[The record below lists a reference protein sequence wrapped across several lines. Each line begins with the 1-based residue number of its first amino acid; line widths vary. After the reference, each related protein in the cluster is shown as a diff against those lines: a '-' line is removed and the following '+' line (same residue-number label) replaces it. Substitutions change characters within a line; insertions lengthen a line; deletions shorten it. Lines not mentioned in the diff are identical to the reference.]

1 MPIKIGINGFG
12 RIGRA
17 VARMLLDDGNTG
29 DVQLAAINDL
39 TDPPSLAHLLQFD
52 TVHRTY
58 GHKVTSSDKAIIVDG
73 QAIPTFSL
81 RDPAQLPWKDLGVDV
96 VLECT
101 GIFNTRELAAKH
113 LEAGAKKVIVSAP
126 CKGADG
132 TFCVGIN
139 DDAYDAKLHTI
150 ISNASCTTNC
160 LAPMAKVVDD
170 AFGILKGH
178 VVTVHSYTN
187 DQRILDLPHKKDYR
201 RARAA
206 AENIIPTSTGAA
218 SAIGL
223 VLPKL
228 AGKLVGSAVR
238 VPTPN
243 VSLTILTAHVSRATT
258 VEEVNAAFDAAVA
271 GPLGRILS
279 IEPRPL
285 VSSDFIGNPYS
296 ATLDV
301 ELTTVAGGDQVQVTA
316 WYDNEWGFS
325 TRMIDLV
332 RTVSGTAN

>member
-17 VARMLLDDGNTG
+17 VARLLLADGNNG

-39 TDPPSLAHLLQFD
+39 TDPHSLAHLLQFD
-52 TVHRTY
+52 SVHRTFARTV
-58 GHKVTSSDKAIIVDG
+58 GATDDAITVDG
-73 QAIPTFSL
+73 QAIPTL
-81 RDPAQLPWKDLGVDV
+81 AVRDPEQLPWKALGVDV

-101 GIFNTRELAAKH
+101 GVFNNREAAAKH
-113 LEAGAKKVIVSAP
+113 LTAGAKKVVVSAP

-132 TFCVGIN
+132 TFCIGIN
-139 DDAYDAKLHTI
+139 DDTLDPELHQI

-160 LAPMAKVVDD
+160 LAPMAKVLDET
-170 AFGILKGH
+170 FGIIKGH

-223 VLPKL
+223 VLPNL
-228 AGKLVGSAVR
+228 SGKLVGSAVR

-243 VSLTILTAHVSRATT
+243 VSLTILTAHVAKATT
-258 VEEVNAAFDAAVA
+258 AEDVNEAFKAAAS

-279 IEPRPL
+279 VEPRPL
-285 VSSDFIGNPYS
+285 VSSDFIGNPAS
-296 ATLDV
+296 ATLDLA
-301 ELTTVAGGDQVQVTA
+301 LTSVAGGDQVQVTA

-325 TRMIDLV
+325 TRMIDLI
-332 RTVSGTAN
+332 RAVSGGAK